1 MKFIAFDVRD
11 DEKPYFQAWAKQNKI
26 EVTLDSGVLDERTLK
41 KTTGYDAVL
50 ALQTRSYPEGMFEF
64 FKKQGIKVLSIRNV
78 GVDNLDLTAAKASQ
92 IPVTN
97 VPAYSPNAIAE
108 FSVTQLLQ
116 LLRQTTIFRQK
127 IAAHD
132 FRWAP
137 FIGEELRSKT
147 VGVIGT
153 GRIGKAAIKIYQ
165 GFGARVIAYDLY
177 PDPKLKSQ
185 GIYVPTLAALLQ
197 QADVITLHLPA
208 TAQDCYLLDEKAF
221 SQMKQG
227 VYIINTARGILI
239 ESKALLAALKNH
251 RVAGAAL
258 DTYENENSIFNHDL
272 RAQPFNDPILAEL
285 LVQPNVLITPHIAF
299 YTKTAVE
306 NMVLIA
312 LNSAK
317 AVCQQGKSDNLV
329 TK

>member
-1 MKFIAFDVRD
+1 MKFIAFGVRD
-11 DEKPYFQAWAKQNKI
+11 DERPYFVEWQQENNI
-26 EVTLDSGVLDERTLK
+26 QVDLHQEMLDEKSLPATK
-41 KTTGYDAVL
+41 SYSAVIT
-50 ALQTRSYPEGMFEF
+50 LQTSSYPAGMFEF
-64 FKKQGIKVLSIRNV
+64 FKQNSIKALALRNV
-78 GVDNLDLTAAKASQ
+78 GVDNLNLAAAKKFK

-116 LLRQTTIFRQK
+116 LLRKTTIFRQK

-137 FIGEELRSKT
+137 DIGEELRSKT

-165 GFGARVIAYDLY
+165 GFGAKVIAYDLY
-177 PDPKLKSQ
+177 PDEKLKAQ
-185 GIYVPTLAALLQ
+185 GIYVSSITELLQ

-208 TAQDCYLLDEKAF
+208 TAADHYLLNEEAF
-221 SQMKQG
+221 SLMKSG
-227 VYIINTARGILI
+227 VYIINTARGALI
-239 ESKALLAALKNH
+239 DTRALLAALKVNK
-251 RVAGAAL
+251 VAGVAL
-258 DTYENENSIFNHDL
+258 DTYENEGPIFNHDL
-272 RAQPFNDPILAEL
+272 QKKPFTDALLAEL

-299 YTKTAVE
+299 YTKTAVK
-306 NMVLIA
+306 NMVLIS

-317 AVCQQGKSDNLV
+317 DVCLKHTSANLV
-329 TK
+329 RK